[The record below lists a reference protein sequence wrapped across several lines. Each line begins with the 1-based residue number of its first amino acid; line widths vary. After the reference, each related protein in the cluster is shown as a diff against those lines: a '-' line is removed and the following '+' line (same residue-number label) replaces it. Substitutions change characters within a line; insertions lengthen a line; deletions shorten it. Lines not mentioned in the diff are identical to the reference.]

1 MHSSGSDPDNRILG
15 QPQDS
20 FFARYWSAACDV
32 PLEEKHVV
40 NMINGLL
47 EKKTTTQNSVRSL
60 MCIISASF
68 SICF

>member
-1 MHSSGSDPDNRILG
+1 MLSSESDPDSRILG

-20 FFARYWSAACDV
+20 FLARHWSAACDV
-32 PLEEKHVV
+32 PLEEKHAVS
-40 NMINGLL
+40 MINGLL
-47 EKKTTTQNSVRSL
+47 EKKPQNPVRFL